1 MFFLLRM
8 TFWIGLLLV
17 LLPLGLKGTTGKD
30 ISMFDA
36 FGAVQAVVADAG
48 GFCERQPEACAVGG
62 QMVSHLTEKAQA
74 GAQWLAETLSEQ
86 TAPSTNVAQE
96 GEGLTP
102 RDLAP
107 EWGGGGKAQPVGP
120 APHMAP
126 QAVPEGAAQGVA
138 PYQPAPREGAARVS
152 PGGHSP
158 S

>member
-8 TFWIGLLLV
+8 TFWIGLLLL

-30 ISMFDA
+30 VSMFDA

-62 QMVSHLTEKAQA
+62 QMVAHLTEKAQA

-86 TAPSTNVAQE
+86 AAAPTNLAQD
-96 GEGLTP
+96 GAGLTQH
-102 RDLAP
+102 DLAP
-107 EWGGGGKAQPVGP
+107 EWGGGDKAQPVGP
-120 APHMAP
+120 APHVVP
-126 QAVPEGAAQGVA
+126 QAVPQGAGASS
-138 PYQPAPREGAARVS
+138 PYQPAPREGAARVA
-152 PGGHSP
+152 PGGYSP